1 MNQHLDAALNLTKG
15 STIWLSHMSEKS
27 VWLFIFILLYAA
39 YCFFWGVRGSRY
51 NSDNPENYY
60 LANRSISSWVF
71 FFAATAAT
79 FAGLTVISQAS
90 LIYHDGFQYVGT
102 AFIAITVPL
111 GSIFFFKRQWMLSRK
126 FGYITPGEMY
136 YDYYKSNAIR
146 IISVLVTFFFAVPLL
161 AVLFGATGYLVNILT
176 GEYVSREL
184 GMWVISTIVLFY
196 VTRGGFKSIFS
207 VGVVQSWLYFLT
219 VIILGLITYSLI
231 GDFESFGKSLAKIAS
246 SKVSFWGNT
255 NGYGGGDYNGYFALP
270 GVIQWVAGLGK
281 NEAIGGPWTAMM
293 IFTFT
298 ISFMGIILSPSF
310 SMLSYTA
317 KHPKVFSYY
326 QIWGSAVVV
335 GLLLFIFTTFQG
347 IGASLLGA
355 NAEINSSG
363 LSIDKLLPEISNNDH
378 SSIVYHIMNLMD
390 NHALWLTGLLAVGLI
405 AALQS
410 TAASLLMTSGSIITR
425 DFYKAYVDQ
434 NMNWEKERRAARIIM
449 MLIFL
454 ASLYLATFAKPA
466 MIIFSG
472 ISISIAFQFLI
483 VLLGLVWFPWI
494 TRGAAISGIIIGI
507 IIVILTET
515 IGQQISGNRLPWG
528 RWPLTIHSGVWGLLF
543 NVFICFSVS
552 AFSSIIKMDNDRDY
566 RQKFHNFLDEN
577 MGLHPSRTKL
587 RSFAYVIALIWLF
600 FGVGPGQVLGNNFF
614 GAPDAGYD
622 SWILKIPSLWG
633 YQLIWWF
640 FGIGL
645 IWFLAS
651 KMDLSTLPNRPIQS
665 GDLYKNPDEVSGEK
679 NYLDNLGTGY
689 GWILILIG
697 LAIFSIIFYVYYV

>member
-1 MNQHLDAALNLTKG
+1 
-15 STIWLSHMSEKS
+15 MSEKS

-60 LANRSISSWVF
+60 LANRNISSWVF

-79 FAGLTVISQAS
+79 FAGLTVISQTS
-90 LIYHDGFQYVGT
+90 LIFHDGFQYVGT

-126 FGYITPGEMY
+126 FSYITPGEMY
-136 YDYYKSNAIR
+136 YDYYKSDTIR
-146 IISVLVTFFFAVPLL
+146 IISVLVTFFFTIPLL
-161 AVLFGATGYLVNILT
+161 AVLFGATGYLINVLT

-184 GMWVISTIVLFY
+184 GMWVISIIVLFY
-196 VTRGGFKSIFS
+196 VTRGGIKSIFS

-219 VIILGLITYSLI
+219 VIILGLITYSFI
-231 GDFESFGKSLAKIAS
+231 GDFETFGKSLAKIANT
-246 SKVSFWGNT
+246 KISFWGNT
-255 NGYGGGDYNGYFALP
+255 NGYGGGDYNSYFALP

-298 ISFMGIILSPSF
+298 ISFMGIVLSPSF

-326 QIWGSAVVV
+326 QIWGSAVIV

-355 NAEINSSG
+355 SAEINSNG
-363 LSIDKLLPEISNNDH
+363 LFVNKLLPEISSKDH
-378 SSIVYHIMNLMD
+378 SSIVYHIIGLID
-390 NHALWLTGLLAVGLI
+390 NHALWLTGFLAIGLV

-410 TAASLLMTSGSIITR
+410 TAAALLMTSGSIVTR
-425 DFYKAYVDQ
+425 DFYKAYV
-434 NMNWEKERRAARIIM
+434 NKNINWEKERRAARIIM

-494 TRGAAISGIIIGI
+494 TRGAAISGIVIGI

-552 AFSSIIKMDNDRDY
+552 AFSSITKIDNDRDY
-566 RQKFHNFLDEN
+566 RQKYHDFLNEH

-614 GAPDAGYD
+614 GAPDSGYE

-651 KMDLSTLPNRPIQS
+651 KMDLSTLPNRAIQS
-665 GDLYKNPDEVSGEK
+665 GDLHKHPDEVSVEK

>member
-1 MNQHLDAALNLTKG
+1 
-15 STIWLSHMSEKS
+15 MSEKS

-60 LANRSISSWVF
+60 LANRNISSWVF

-79 FAGLTVISQAS
+79 FAGLTVISQTS

-136 YDYYKSNAIR
+136 YDYYQSDTIR

-219 VIILGLITYSLI
+219 VIILGLITYSFI
-231 GDFESFGKSLAKIAS
+231 GDIEIFGKSLAKIAS
-246 SKVSFWGNT
+246 SKISFWGNT
-255 NGYGGGDYNGYFALP
+255 NGYGGGDYNSYFALP

-281 NEAIGGPWTAMM
+281 NEAVGGPWTAMM

-355 NAEINSSG
+355 NAEVNSNG
-363 LSIDKLLPEISNNDH
+363 FSIDKLLPVISNSDH

-425 DFYKAYVDQ
+425 DFYKAYVNQ
-434 NMNWEKERRAARIIM
+434 NMSWEKERRAARIIM

-528 RWPLTIHSGVWGLLF
+528 RWPLTIHSGIWGLLF

-552 AFSSIIKMDNDRDY
+552 AFSSIIKIDNDRDY
-566 RQKFHNFLDEN
+566 RQKFHNFLNEN

-587 RSFAYVIALIWLF
+587 RSFAYVITLIWLF

-665 GDLYKNPDEVSGEK
+665 GDLYKHPDEVSGEK

>member
-1 MNQHLDAALNLTKG
+1 
-15 STIWLSHMSEKS
+15 MSEKS
-27 VWLFIFILLYAA
+27 VWLFLFILLYAA
-39 YCFFWGVRGSRY
+39 FCFFWGVRGSKF
-51 NSDNPENYY
+51 NSENPQKYY
-60 LANRSISSWVF
+60 LADKNVSSWVF

-79 FAGLTVISQAS
+79 FAGLTIISQTS
-90 LIYHDGFQYVGT
+90 LIYNDGFQYVGT

-136 YDYYKSNAIR
+136 YDYYKSDTLR
-146 IISVLVTFFFAVPLL
+146 IITVLVTFFVAIPLL
-161 AVLFGATGYLVNILT
+161 AVFFGATGFLVNILSD
-176 GEYVSREL
+176 GYISRDL

-196 VTRGGFKSIFS
+196 VTRGGFKSVVS

-219 VIILGLITYSLI
+219 VIILGLIIYFFV
-231 GDFESFGKSLAKIAS
+231 GNFETFGRALSKIATTPIS
-246 SKVSFWGNT
+246 NWGNT
-255 NGYGGGDYNGYFALP
+255 QGYGGGDFNGYFALP

-281 NEAIGGPWTAMM
+281 NPAVGGPWTAMM
-293 IFTFT
+293 IFTFA
-298 ISFMGIILSPSF
+298 ISFMGVVLSPSF
-310 SMLSYTA
+310 SMWSYTA

-335 GLLLFIFTTFQG
+335 GILLFVFATYQG

-355 NAEINSSG
+355 NSEINSSG
-363 LSIDKLLPEISNNDH
+363 LSINKILPELSSEDH
-378 SSIVYHIMNLMD
+378 SLLIYQIINLMD
-390 NHALWLTGLLAVGLI
+390 NSALWVTGLLAVGVI
-405 AALQS
+405 AAIQS
-410 TAASLLMTSGSIITR
+410 TAAAFLITSGGIITR
-425 DFYKAYVDQ
+425 DLYKTYV
-434 NMNWEKERRAARIIM
+434 NKNISWENELVAVRIIT

-454 ASLYLATFAKPA
+454 AALYLATFAKPA
-466 MIIFSG
+466 MVIFSG

-483 VLLGLVWFPWI
+483 VLLGLIWFPWI

-552 AFSSIIKMDNDRDY
+552 AFSSLTKIDSDRNH
-566 RQKFHNFLDEN
+566 RQKYHDFLNDH

-600 FGVGPGQVLGNNFF
+600 FGAGPGQVLGNSFF
-614 GAPDAGYD
+614 GEPSAGYEE
-622 SWILKIPSLWG
+622 WILKIPSLWG

-651 KMDLSTLPNRPIQS
+651 KMDLSTLPNKPIQAN
-665 GDLYKNPDEVSGEK
+665 DLYKGPDEISGEV
-679 NYLDNLGTGY
+679 NYIDKLGTGY

-697 LAIFSIIFYVYYV
+697 MAIFAIIFYVYFV

>member
-1 MNQHLDAALNLTKG
+1 
-15 STIWLSHMSEKS
+15 MSEKS

-39 YCFFWGVRGSRY
+39 YCFFWGVRGSRF

-60 LANRSISSWVF
+60 LANRNISSWVF

-79 FAGLTVISQAS
+79 FAGLTVISQTG

-136 YDYYKSNAIR
+136 YDYYKSDTIR

-161 AVLFGATGYLVNILT
+161 AVLFGATGYLINILT

-219 VIILGLITYSLI
+219 VIILGLITYSFI

-281 NEAIGGPWTAMM
+281 NEAVGGPWTAMM

-335 GLLLFIFTTFQG
+335 GILLFIFTTFQG

-355 NAEINSSG
+355 NAEINSNG
-363 LSIDKLLPEISNNDH
+363 FFINKLLPEISNSDH
-378 SSIVYHIMNLMD
+378 SSVIFQIINLID
-390 NHALWLTGLLAVGLI
+390 EHALWLTGLLAVGVI

-410 TAASLLMTSGSIITR
+410 TAAALLMTSGSIITR
-425 DFYKAYVDQ
+425 DFYKAYVDK
-434 NMNWEKERRAARIIM
+434 NINWEKELRAARIIM

-494 TRGAAISGIIIGI
+494 TRGAAISGAVIGI

-552 AFSSIIKMDNDRDY
+552 AFSSIIKVDNDRDY
-566 RQKFHNFLDEN
+566 RQKFHDFLNEH

-614 GAPDAGYD
+614 GAPDGGYE
-622 SWILKIPSLWG
+622 SWILNIPSLWG

-651 KMDLSTLPNRPIQS
+651 KMDLSTLPNKPIQS
-665 GDLYKNPDEVSGEK
+665 GDLHKNPDEVSGEK

-689 GWILILIG
+689 GWILILVG

>member
-1 MNQHLDAALNLTKG
+1 
-15 STIWLSHMSEKS
+15 MSEKS
-27 VWLFIFILLYAA
+27 VWLFLFILLYAA
-39 YCFFWGVRGSRY
+39 FCFFWGVRGSKF
-51 NSDNPENYY
+51 NSENPDKYY
-60 LANRSISSWVF
+60 LADKKVSSWVF

-79 FAGLTVISQAS
+79 FAGLTIISQSS
-90 LIYHDGFQYVGT
+90 LIFNDGFQYVGT

-111 GSIFFFKRQWMLSRK
+111 GSLFFFKRQWMLSRK

-136 YDYYKSNAIR
+136 FDYYKSDTLR
-146 IISVLVTFFFAVPLL
+146 IITVLVTFFVAIPLL
-161 AVLFGATGYLVNILT
+161 AVFFGATGFLVNVLSDGYI
-176 GEYVSREL
+176 SRDL

-196 VTRGGFKSIFS
+196 VTRGGFKSVVS
-207 VGVVQSWLYFLT
+207 VGVVQSWLYFIT
-219 VIILGLITYSLI
+219 VIILGLIIYYFV
-231 GDFESFGKSLAKIAS
+231 GNFEVFGQALSKLAS
-246 SKVSFWGNT
+246 SSISNWGNT

-270 GVIQWVAGLGK
+270 GVIQWVGGLGK
-281 NEAIGGPWTAMM
+281 NSAVGGPWTAMM

-298 ISFMGIILSPSF
+298 LSFMGVVLSPSF
-310 SMLSYTA
+310 SMWSYSA

-326 QIWGSAVVV
+326 QVWGSAVAI
-335 GLLLFIFTTFQG
+335 GCILFIFSTYQG

-355 NAEINSSG
+355 NSEINNSG
-363 LSIDKLLPEISNNDH
+363 LSINTVLPELSQKNHTLLIYN
-378 SSIVYHIMNLMD
+378 IINLMD
-390 NHALWLTGLLAVGLI
+390 NSALWLTGLLAVGVI
-405 AALQS
+405 AAIQS
-410 TAASLLMTSGSIITR
+410 TSAAFLMTSGSIITR
-425 DFYKAYVDQ
+425 DLYKTYV
-434 NMNWEKERRAARIIM
+434 NKNITWKNELVAVRLIT

-466 MIIFSG
+466 MVIFSG

-528 RWPLTIHSGVWGLLF
+528 RWPLTIHSGVWGLIF

-552 AFSSIIKMDNDRDY
+552 AFSVLAKIDTDREH
-566 RQKFHNFLDEN
+566 RQKFHDFLNDH

-600 FGVGPGQVLGNNFF
+600 FGAGPGQVLGNNFF
-614 GAPDAGYD
+614 GDPGGGYEA
-622 SWILKIPSLWG
+622 WILKIPSIWG

-651 KMDLSTLPNRPIQS
+651 KMDLSTLPNRPIQAN
-665 GDLYKNPDEVSGEK
+665 DLHKQPDEVLGEV
-679 NYLDNLGTGY
+679 NYIDKLGTGY

-697 LAIFSIIFYVYYV
+697 IAIFTIIFYVYFV

>member
-1 MNQHLDAALNLTKG
+1 
-15 STIWLSHMSEKS
+15 MSEKS
-27 VWLFIFILLYAA
+27 VWLFLFILLYAA
-39 YCFFWGVRGSRY
+39 FCFFWGVRGSKF
-51 NSDNPENYY
+51 NSENPQKYY
-60 LANRSISSWVF
+60 LADKNVSSWVF

-79 FAGLTVISQAS
+79 FAGLTIISQTS
-90 LIYHDGFQYVGT
+90 LIYNDGFQYVGT

-136 YDYYKSNAIR
+136 YDYYKSDTLR
-146 IISVLVTFFFAVPLL
+146 IITVLVTFFVAIPLL
-161 AVLFGATGYLVNILT
+161 AVFFGATGFLVNILSD
-176 GEYVSREL
+176 GYISRDL

-196 VTRGGFKSIFS
+196 VTRGGFKSVVS

-219 VIILGLITYSLI
+219 VIILGLIIYFFV
-231 GDFESFGKSLAKIAS
+231 GNFETFGRALSKIATTPIS
-246 SKVSFWGNT
+246 NWGNT
-255 NGYGGGDYNGYFALP
+255 QGYGGGDFNGYFALP

-281 NEAIGGPWTAMM
+281 NPAVGGPWTAMM
-293 IFTFT
+293 IFTFA
-298 ISFMGIILSPSF
+298 ISFMGVVLSPSF
-310 SMLSYTA
+310 SMWSYTA

-335 GLLLFIFTTFQG
+335 GILLFVFATYQG

-355 NAEINSSG
+355 NSEINSSG
-363 LSIDKLLPEISNNDH
+363 LSINKILPEVSSEDH
-378 SSIVYHIMNLMD
+378 SLLIYQIINLMD
-390 NHALWLTGLLAVGLI
+390 NSALWVTGLLAVGVI
-405 AALQS
+405 AAIQS
-410 TAASLLMTSGSIITR
+410 TAAAFLITSGGIITR
-425 DFYKAYVDQ
+425 DLYKTYV
-434 NMNWEKERRAARIIM
+434 NKNISWENELVAVRIIT

-454 ASLYLATFAKPA
+454 AALYLATFAKPA
-466 MIIFSG
+466 MVIFSG

-483 VLLGLVWFPWI
+483 VLLGLIWFPWI

-552 AFSSIIKMDNDRDY
+552 AFSSLTKIDSDRNH
-566 RQKFHNFLDEN
+566 RQKYHDFLNDH

-600 FGVGPGQVLGNNFF
+600 FGAGPGQVLGNSFF
-614 GAPDAGYD
+614 GEPSAGYEE
-622 SWILKIPSLWG
+622 WILKIPSLWG

-651 KMDLSTLPNRPIQS
+651 KMDLSTLPNKPIQAN
-665 GDLYKNPDEVSGEK
+665 DLYKTPDEISGEI
-679 NYLDNLGTGY
+679 NYIDKLGTGY

-697 LAIFSIIFYVYYV
+697 MAIFAIIFYVYFV

>member
-1 MNQHLDAALNLTKG
+1 
-15 STIWLSHMSEKS
+15 MSEKS
-27 VWLFIFILLYAA
+27 VWLFLFILLYAA
-39 YCFFWGVRGSRY
+39 FCFFWGVRGSKF
-51 NSDNPENYY
+51 NSENPDKYY
-60 LANRSISSWVF
+60 LADKKVSSWVF

-79 FAGLTVISQAS
+79 FAGLTIISQSS
-90 LIYHDGFQYVGT
+90 LIFNDGFQYVGT

-111 GSIFFFKRQWMLSRK
+111 GSLFFFKRQWMLSRK

-136 YDYYKSNAIR
+136 FDYYKSDTLR
-146 IISVLVTFFFAVPLL
+146 IITVLVTFFVAIPLL
-161 AVLFGATGYLVNILT
+161 AVFFGATGFLVNVLSDGYI
-176 GEYVSREL
+176 SRDL

-196 VTRGGFKSIFS
+196 VTRGGFKSVVS
-207 VGVVQSWLYFLT
+207 VGVVQSWLYFIT
-219 VIILGLITYSLI
+219 VIILGLIIYYFV
-231 GDFESFGKSLAKIAS
+231 GNFEVFGQALSKLAS
-246 SKVSFWGNT
+246 SSISNWGNT

-270 GVIQWVAGLGK
+270 GVIQWVGGLGK
-281 NEAIGGPWTAMM
+281 NSAVGGPWTAMM

-298 ISFMGIILSPSF
+298 LSFMGVVLSPSF
-310 SMLSYTA
+310 SMWSYSA

-326 QIWGSAVVV
+326 QVWGSAVAI
-335 GLLLFIFTTFQG
+335 GFILFIFSTYQG

-355 NAEINSSG
+355 NSEINNSG
-363 LSIDKLLPEISNNDH
+363 LSINTVLPELSQKNHTLLIYN
-378 SSIVYHIMNLMD
+378 IINLMD
-390 NHALWLTGLLAVGLI
+390 NSALWLTGLLAVGVI
-405 AALQS
+405 AAIQS
-410 TAASLLMTSGSIITR
+410 TSAAFLMTSGSIITR
-425 DFYKAYVDQ
+425 DLYKTYV
-434 NMNWEKERRAARIIM
+434 NKNITWKNELVAVRLIT

-466 MIIFSG
+466 MVIFSG

-528 RWPLTIHSGVWGLLF
+528 RWPLTIHSGVWGLIF

-552 AFSSIIKMDNDRDY
+552 AFSALAKIDMDREH
-566 RQKFHNFLDEN
+566 RQKFHDFLNDH

-600 FGVGPGQVLGNNFF
+600 FGAGPGQVLGNNFF
-614 GAPDAGYD
+614 GDPGGGYEA
-622 SWILKIPSLWG
+622 WILKIPSIWG

-651 KMDLSTLPNRPIQS
+651 KMDLSTLPNRPIQAN
-665 GDLYKNPDEVSGEK
+665 DLHKQPDEVLGEV
-679 NYLDNLGTGY
+679 NYIDKLGTGY

-697 LAIFSIIFYVYYV
+697 IAIFTIIFYVYFV

>member
-1 MNQHLDAALNLTKG
+1 
-15 STIWLSHMSEKS
+15 MSEKS
-27 VWLFIFILLYAA
+27 VWLFLFILLYAA
-39 YCFFWGVRGSRY
+39 FCFFWGVRGSKF
-51 NSDNPENYY
+51 NSENPQKYY
-60 LANRSISSWVF
+60 LADKNVSSWVF

-79 FAGLTVISQAS
+79 FAGLTIISQTS
-90 LIYHDGFQYVGT
+90 LIYNDGFQYVGT

-136 YDYYKSNAIR
+136 YDYYKSDTLR
-146 IISVLVTFFFAVPLL
+146 IITVLVTFFVAIPLL
-161 AVLFGATGYLVNILT
+161 AVFFGATGFLVNILSD
-176 GEYVSREL
+176 GYISRDL

-196 VTRGGFKSIFS
+196 VTRGGFKSVVS

-219 VIILGLITYSLI
+219 VIILGLIIYFFV
-231 GDFESFGKSLAKIAS
+231 GNFETFGRALSKIATTPIS
-246 SKVSFWGNT
+246 NWGNT
-255 NGYGGGDYNGYFALP
+255 QGYGGGDFNGYFALP

-281 NEAIGGPWTAMM
+281 NPAVGGPWTAMM
-293 IFTFT
+293 IFTFA
-298 ISFMGIILSPSF
+298 ISFMGVVLSPSF
-310 SMLSYTA
+310 SMWSYTA

-335 GLLLFIFTTFQG
+335 GILLFVFATYQG
-347 IGASLLGA
+347 VGASLLGA
-355 NAEINSSG
+355 NSEINSSG
-363 LSIDKLLPEISNNDH
+363 LSINKILPELSSEDH
-378 SSIVYHIMNLMD
+378 SLLIYQIINLMD
-390 NHALWLTGLLAVGLI
+390 NSALWVTGLLAVGVI
-405 AALQS
+405 AAIQS
-410 TAASLLMTSGSIITR
+410 TAAAFLITSGGIITR
-425 DFYKAYVDQ
+425 DLYKTYV
-434 NMNWEKERRAARIIM
+434 NKNISWENELVAVRIIT

-454 ASLYLATFAKPA
+454 AALYLATFAKPA
-466 MIIFSG
+466 MVIFSG

-483 VLLGLVWFPWI
+483 VLLGLIWFPWI

-552 AFSSIIKMDNDRDY
+552 AFSSLTKMDSDRNH
-566 RQKFHNFLDEN
+566 RQKYHDFLNDH

-600 FGVGPGQVLGNNFF
+600 FGAGPGQVLGNSFF
-614 GAPDAGYD
+614 GEPSAGYEE
-622 SWILKIPSLWG
+622 WILKIPSLWG

-651 KMDLSTLPNRPIQS
+651 KMDLSTLPNKPIQAN
-665 GDLYKNPDEVSGEK
+665 DLYKSPDEISGEV
-679 NYLDNLGTGY
+679 NYIDKLGTGY

-697 LAIFSIIFYVYYV
+697 MAIFAIIFYVYFV

>member
-1 MNQHLDAALNLTKG
+1 
-15 STIWLSHMSEKS
+15 MSEKS
-27 VWLFIFILLYAA
+27 VWLFLFILLYAA
-39 YCFFWGVRGSRY
+39 FCFFWGVRGSKF
-51 NSDNPENYY
+51 NSENPDKYY
-60 LANRSISSWVF
+60 LADKKVSSWVF

-79 FAGLTVISQAS
+79 FAGLTIISQSS
-90 LIYHDGFQYVGT
+90 LIFNDGFQYVGT

-111 GSIFFFKRQWMLSRK
+111 GSLFFFKRQWMLSRK

-136 YDYYKSNAIR
+136 FDYYKSDTLR
-146 IISVLVTFFFAVPLL
+146 IITVLVTFFVAIPLL
-161 AVLFGATGYLVNILT
+161 AVFFGATGFLVNVLSDGYI
-176 GEYVSREL
+176 SRDL

-196 VTRGGFKSIFS
+196 VTRGGFKSVVS
-207 VGVVQSWLYFLT
+207 VGVVQSWLYFIT
-219 VIILGLITYSLI
+219 VIILGLIIYYFV
-231 GDFESFGKSLAKIAS
+231 GNFEIFGQALSKLAS
-246 SKVSFWGNT
+246 SSISNWGNT

-270 GVIQWVAGLGK
+270 GVIQWVGGLGK
-281 NEAIGGPWTAMM
+281 NSAVGGPWTAMM

-298 ISFMGIILSPSF
+298 LSFMGVVLSPSF
-310 SMLSYTA
+310 SMWSYSA

-326 QIWGSAVVV
+326 QVWGSAVAI
-335 GLLLFIFTTFQG
+335 GFILFIFSTYQG

-355 NAEINSSG
+355 NSEINNSG
-363 LSIDKLLPEISNNDH
+363 LSINTVLPELSQKDH
-378 SSIVYHIMNLMD
+378 TLLIYNIINLMD
-390 NHALWLTGLLAVGLI
+390 NSALWLTGLLAVGVI
-405 AALQS
+405 AAIQS
-410 TAASLLMTSGSIITR
+410 TSAAFLMTSGSIITR
-425 DFYKAYVDQ
+425 DLYKTYV
-434 NMNWEKERRAARIIM
+434 NKNITWKNELVAVRLIT

-466 MIIFSG
+466 MVIFSG

-528 RWPLTIHSGVWGLLF
+528 RWPLTIHSGVWGLIF

-552 AFSSIIKMDNDRDY
+552 AFSALAKIDMDREH
-566 RQKFHNFLDEN
+566 RQKFHDFLNDH

-600 FGVGPGQVLGNNFF
+600 FGAGPGQVLGNNFF
-614 GAPDAGYD
+614 GDPGGGYEA
-622 SWILKIPSLWG
+622 WILKIPSIWG

-651 KMDLSTLPNRPIQS
+651 KMDLSTLPNRPMQAN
-665 GDLYKNPDEVSGEK
+665 DLHKQPDEVLGEV
-679 NYLDNLGTGY
+679 NYIDKLGTGY

-697 LAIFSIIFYVYYV
+697 IAILTIIFYVYFV

>member
-1 MNQHLDAALNLTKG
+1 
-15 STIWLSHMSEKS
+15 MSEKA
-27 VWLFIFILLYAA
+27 VWLFLFILLYAA
-39 YCFFWGVRGSRY
+39 FCFFWGVRGSKF
-51 NSDNPENYY
+51 NSENPDKYY
-60 LANRSISSWVF
+60 LADKKVSSWVF

-79 FAGLTVISQAS
+79 FAGLTIISQSS
-90 LIYHDGFQYVGT
+90 LIFNDGFQYVGT

-111 GSIFFFKRQWMLSRK
+111 GSLFFFKRQWMLSRK
-126 FGYITPGEMY
+126 YGYITPGEMY
-136 YDYYKSNAIR
+136 FDYYKSDTLR
-146 IISVLVTFFFAVPLL
+146 IITVLVTFFVAIPLL
-161 AVLFGATGYLVNILT
+161 AVFFGATGFLVSVLSD
-176 GEYVSREL
+176 GYVSRDL
-184 GMWVISTIVLFY
+184 GMWIISTIVLFY
-196 VTRGGFKSIFS
+196 VTRGGFKSVVS

-219 VIILGLITYSLI
+219 VIILGLIIYYFV
-231 GDFESFGKSLAKIAS
+231 GNFENFGNALSKLASTSIS
-246 SKVSFWGNT
+246 NWGNT
-255 NGYGGGDYNGYFALP
+255 SGYGGGDYNGYFALP
-270 GVIQWVAGLGK
+270 GVIQWVGGLGK
-281 NEAIGGPWTAMM
+281 NSAVGGPWTAMM

-298 ISFMGIILSPSF
+298 ISFMGVVLSPSF
-310 SMLSYTA
+310 SMWSYSA

-326 QIWGSAVVV
+326 QVWGSAVAI
-335 GLLLFIFTTFQG
+335 GFLLFIFSTYQG

-355 NAEINSSG
+355 NPEVNSNG
-363 LSIDKLLPEISNNDH
+363 LSINKILPELSQKDH
-378 SSIVYHIMNLMD
+378 SLLIYNIINLMD
-390 NHALWLTGLLAVGLI
+390 NNALWLTGLLAVGII
-405 AALQS
+405 AAIQS
-410 TAASLLMTSGSIITR
+410 TAAAFLMTSGSIVTR
-425 DFYKAYVDQ
+425 DLYKTYV
-434 NMNWEKERRAARIIM
+434 NKNITWKNELIAVRLIT

-466 MIIFSG
+466 MVIFSG

-552 AFSSIIKMDNDRDY
+552 AFSALAKMDKDREH
-566 RQKFHNFLDEN
+566 RQKFHDFLNDH

-600 FGVGPGQVLGNNFF
+600 FGAGPGQVLGNNFF
-614 GAPDAGYD
+614 GAPGAGYEA
-622 SWILKIPSLWG
+622 WVLKIPSIWG

-651 KMDLSTLPNRPIQS
+651 KMDLSTLPNRPIQAN
-665 GDLYKNPDEVSGEK
+665 DLHKQPDEVLGEV
-679 NYLDNLGTGY
+679 NYIDKLGTGY

-697 LAIFSIIFYVYYV
+697 IAIFTIIFYVYFV

>member
-1 MNQHLDAALNLTKG
+1 
-15 STIWLSHMSEKS
+15 MSEKS
-27 VWLFIFILLYAA
+27 VWLFLFILLYAA
-39 YCFFWGVRGSRY
+39 FCFFWGVRGSKF
-51 NSDNPENYY
+51 NSESPQKYY
-60 LANRSISSWVF
+60 LADKNVSSWVF

-79 FAGLTVISQAS
+79 FAGLTIISQTS
-90 LIYHDGFQYVGT
+90 LIYNDGFQYVGT

-136 YDYYKSNAIR
+136 YDYYKSDTLR
-146 IISVLVTFFFAVPLL
+146 IITVLVTFFVAIPLL
-161 AVLFGATGYLVNILT
+161 AVFFGATGFLVNILSD
-176 GEYVSREL
+176 GYISRDL

-196 VTRGGFKSIFS
+196 VTRGGFKSVVS

-219 VIILGLITYSLI
+219 VIILGLIIYFFV
-231 GDFESFGKSLAKIAS
+231 GNFETFGRALSKIATTPIS
-246 SKVSFWGNT
+246 NWGNT
-255 NGYGGGDYNGYFALP
+255 QGYGGGDFNGYFALP

-281 NEAIGGPWTAMM
+281 NPAVGGPWTAMM
-293 IFTFT
+293 IFTFA
-298 ISFMGIILSPSF
+298 ISFMGVVLSPSF
-310 SMLSYTA
+310 SMWSYTA

-335 GLLLFIFTTFQG
+335 GILLFVFATYQG
-347 IGASLLGA
+347 VGASLLGA
-355 NAEINSSG
+355 NSEINSSG
-363 LSIDKLLPEISNNDH
+363 LSINKILPEVSSEDH
-378 SSIVYHIMNLMD
+378 SLLIYQIINLMD
-390 NHALWLTGLLAVGLI
+390 NSALWVTGLLAVGVI
-405 AALQS
+405 AAIQS
-410 TAASLLMTSGSIITR
+410 TAAAFLITSGGIITR
-425 DFYKAYVDQ
+425 DLYKTYV
-434 NMNWEKERRAARIIM
+434 NKNISWENELVAVRIIT

-454 ASLYLATFAKPA
+454 AALYLATFAKPA
-466 MIIFSG
+466 MVIFSG

-483 VLLGLVWFPWI
+483 VLLGLIWFPWI

-552 AFSSIIKMDNDRDY
+552 AFSSLTKIDSDRNH
-566 RQKFHNFLDEN
+566 RQKYHDFLNDH

-587 RSFAYVIALIWLF
+587 RSFAYVIAFIWLF
-600 FGVGPGQVLGNNFF
+600 FGAGPGQVLGNSFF
-614 GAPDAGYD
+614 GEPSAGYEE
-622 SWILKIPSLWG
+622 WILKIPSLWG

-651 KMDLSTLPNRPIQS
+651 KMDLSTLPNKPIQAN
-665 GDLYKNPDEVSGEK
+665 DLYKSPDEISGEV
-679 NYLDNLGTGY
+679 NYIDKLGTGY

-697 LAIFSIIFYVYYV
+697 MAIFAIIFYVYFV

>member
-1 MNQHLDAALNLTKG
+1 
-15 STIWLSHMSEKS
+15 MSEKS
-27 VWLFIFILLYAA
+27 VWLFLFILLYAA
-39 YCFFWGVRGSRY
+39 FCFFWGVRGSKF
-51 NSDNPENYY
+51 NSENPQKYY
-60 LANRSISSWVF
+60 LADKNVSSWVF

-79 FAGLTVISQAS
+79 FAGLTIISQTS
-90 LIYHDGFQYVGT
+90 LIYNDGFQYVGT

-136 YDYYKSNAIR
+136 YDYYKSDTLR
-146 IISVLVTFFFAVPLL
+146 IITVLVTFFVAIPLL
-161 AVLFGATGYLVNILT
+161 AVFFGATGFLVNILSD
-176 GEYVSREL
+176 GYISRDL

-196 VTRGGFKSIFS
+196 VTRGGFKSVVS

-219 VIILGLITYSLI
+219 VIILGLIIYFFV
-231 GDFESFGKSLAKIAS
+231 GNFETFGRALSKIATTPIS
-246 SKVSFWGNT
+246 NWGNT
-255 NGYGGGDYNGYFALP
+255 QGYGGGDFNGYFALP

-281 NEAIGGPWTAMM
+281 NPAVGGPWTAMM
-293 IFTFT
+293 IFTFA
-298 ISFMGIILSPSF
+298 ISFMGVVLSPSF
-310 SMLSYTA
+310 SMWSYTA

-335 GLLLFIFTTFQG
+335 GILLFVFATYQG
-347 IGASLLGA
+347 VGASLLGA
-355 NAEINSSG
+355 NSEINSSG
-363 LSIDKLLPEISNNDH
+363 LSINKILPEVSSEDH
-378 SSIVYHIMNLMD
+378 SLLIYQIINLMD
-390 NHALWLTGLLAVGLI
+390 NSALWVTGLLAVGVI
-405 AALQS
+405 AAIQS
-410 TAASLLMTSGSIITR
+410 TAAAFLITSGGIITR
-425 DFYKAYVDQ
+425 DLYKTYV
-434 NMNWEKERRAARIIM
+434 NKNISWENELVAVRIIT

-454 ASLYLATFAKPA
+454 AALYLATFAKPA
-466 MIIFSG
+466 MVIFSG

-483 VLLGLVWFPWI
+483 VLLGLIWFPWI

-552 AFSSIIKMDNDRDY
+552 AFSSLTKIDSDRNH
-566 RQKFHNFLDEN
+566 RQKYHDFLNDH

-600 FGVGPGQVLGNNFF
+600 FGAGPGQVLGNSFF
-614 GAPDAGYD
+614 GEPSAGYEE
-622 SWILKIPSLWG
+622 WILKIPSLWG

-651 KMDLSTLPNRPIQS
+651 KMDLSTLPNKPIQAN
-665 GDLYKNPDEVSGEK
+665 DLYKGPDEISGEV
-679 NYLDNLGTGY
+679 NYIDKLGTGY

-697 LAIFSIIFYVYYV
+697 MAIFAIIFYVYFV

>member
-1 MNQHLDAALNLTKG
+1 
-15 STIWLSHMSEKS
+15 MSEKS
-27 VWLFIFILLYAA
+27 VWLFLFILLYAA
-39 YCFFWGVRGSRY
+39 FCFFWGVRGSKF
-51 NSDNPENYY
+51 NSENPDKYY
-60 LANRSISSWVF
+60 LADKKVSSWVF

-79 FAGLTVISQAS
+79 FAGLTIISQSS
-90 LIYHDGFQYVGT
+90 LIFNDGFQYVGT

-111 GSIFFFKRQWMLSRK
+111 GSLFFFKRQWMLSRK

-136 YDYYKSNAIR
+136 FDYYKSDTLR
-146 IISVLVTFFFAVPLL
+146 IITVLVTFFVAIPLL
-161 AVLFGATGYLVNILT
+161 AVFFGATGFLVNVLSDGYI
-176 GEYVSREL
+176 SRDL

-196 VTRGGFKSIFS
+196 VTRGGFKSVVS
-207 VGVVQSWLYFLT
+207 VGVVQSWLYFIT
-219 VIILGLITYSLI
+219 VIILGLIIYYFV
-231 GDFESFGKSLAKIAS
+231 GNFEIFGQALSKLAS
-246 SKVSFWGNT
+246 SSISNWGNT

-270 GVIQWVAGLGK
+270 GVIQWVGGLGK
-281 NEAIGGPWTAMM
+281 NSAVGGPWTAMM

-298 ISFMGIILSPSF
+298 LSFMGVVLSPSF
-310 SMLSYTA
+310 SMWSYSA

-326 QIWGSAVVV
+326 QVWGSAVAI
-335 GLLLFIFTTFQG
+335 GFILFIFSTYQG

-355 NAEINSSG
+355 NSEINNSG
-363 LSIDKLLPEISNNDH
+363 LSINTVLPELSQKDH
-378 SSIVYHIMNLMD
+378 TLLIYNIINLMD
-390 NHALWLTGLLAVGLI
+390 NSALWLTGLLAVGVI
-405 AALQS
+405 AAIQS
-410 TAASLLMTSGSIITR
+410 TSAAFLMTSGSIITR
-425 DFYKAYVDQ
+425 DLYKTYV
-434 NMNWEKERRAARIIM
+434 NKIITWKNELVAVRLIT

-466 MIIFSG
+466 MVIFSG

-543 NVFICFSVS
+543 NTFICFSVS
-552 AFSSIIKMDNDRDY
+552 AFSALAKIDMDREH
-566 RQKFHNFLDEN
+566 RQKFHDFLNDH

-600 FGVGPGQVLGNNFF
+600 FGAGPGQVLGNNFF
-614 GAPDAGYD
+614 GDPGGGYEA
-622 SWILKIPSLWG
+622 WILKIPSIWG

-651 KMDLSTLPNRPIQS
+651 KMDLSTLPNRPIQAN
-665 GDLYKNPDEVSGEK
+665 DLHKQPDEVLGEV
-679 NYLDNLGTGY
+679 NYIDKLGTGY

-697 LAIFSIIFYVYYV
+697 IAILTIIFYVYFV

>member
-1 MNQHLDAALNLTKG
+1 
-15 STIWLSHMSEKS
+15 MSEKS
-27 VWLFIFILLYAA
+27 VWLFLFILLYAA
-39 YCFFWGVRGSRY
+39 FCFFWGVRGSKF
-51 NSDNPENYY
+51 NSENPQKYY
-60 LANRSISSWVF
+60 LADKNVSSWVF

-79 FAGLTVISQAS
+79 FAGLTIISQTS
-90 LIYHDGFQYVGT
+90 LIYNDGFQYVGT

-136 YDYYKSNAIR
+136 YDYYKSDTLR
-146 IISVLVTFFFAVPLL
+146 IITVLVTFFVAIPLL
-161 AVLFGATGYLVNILT
+161 AVFFGATGFLVNILSD
-176 GEYVSREL
+176 GYISRDL

-196 VTRGGFKSIFS
+196 VTRGGFKSVVS

-219 VIILGLITYSLI
+219 VIILGLIIYFFV
-231 GDFESFGKSLAKIAS
+231 GNFETFGRALSKIATTPIS
-246 SKVSFWGNT
+246 NWGNT
-255 NGYGGGDYNGYFALP
+255 QGYGGGDFNGYFALP

-281 NEAIGGPWTAMM
+281 NPAVGGPWTAMM
-293 IFTFT
+293 IFTFA
-298 ISFMGIILSPSF
+298 ISFMGVVLSPSF
-310 SMLSYTA
+310 SMWSYTA

-335 GLLLFIFTTFQG
+335 GILLFVFATYQG

-355 NAEINSSG
+355 NSEINSSG
-363 LSIDKLLPEISNNDH
+363 LSINKILPEVSSEDH
-378 SSIVYHIMNLMD
+378 SLLIYQIINLMD
-390 NHALWLTGLLAVGLI
+390 NSALWVTGLLAVGVI
-405 AALQS
+405 AAIQS
-410 TAASLLMTSGSIITR
+410 TAAAFLITSGGIITR
-425 DFYKAYVDQ
+425 DLYKTYV
-434 NMNWEKERRAARIIM
+434 NKNISWENELVAVRIIT

-454 ASLYLATFAKPA
+454 AALYLATFAKPA
-466 MIIFSG
+466 MVIFSG

-483 VLLGLVWFPWI
+483 VLLGLIWFPWI

-552 AFSSIIKMDNDRDY
+552 AFSSLTKIDSDRNH
-566 RQKFHNFLDEN
+566 RQKYHDFLNDH

-600 FGVGPGQVLGNNFF
+600 FGAGPGQVLGNSFF
-614 GAPDAGYD
+614 GEPSAGYEE
-622 SWILKIPSLWG
+622 WVLKIPSLWG

-651 KMDLSTLPNRPIQS
+651 KMDLSTLPNKPIQAN
-665 GDLYKNPDEVSGEK
+665 DLYKSPDEISGEV
-679 NYLDNLGTGY
+679 NYIDKLGTGY

-697 LAIFSIIFYVYYV
+697 MAIFAIIFYVYFV

>member
-1 MNQHLDAALNLTKG
+1 
-15 STIWLSHMSEKS
+15 MSEKS
-27 VWLFIFILLYAA
+27 VWLFLFILLYAA
-39 YCFFWGVRGSRY
+39 FCFFWGVRGSKF
-51 NSDNPENYY
+51 NSENPQKYY
-60 LANRSISSWVF
+60 LADKNVSSWVF

-79 FAGLTVISQAS
+79 FAGLTIISQTS
-90 LIYHDGFQYVGT
+90 LIYNDGFQYVGT

-136 YDYYKSNAIR
+136 YDYYKSDTLR
-146 IISVLVTFFFAVPLL
+146 IITVLVTFFVAIPLL
-161 AVLFGATGYLVNILT
+161 AVFFGATGFLVNILSD
-176 GEYVSREL
+176 GYISRDL

-196 VTRGGFKSIFS
+196 VTRGGFKSVVS

-219 VIILGLITYSLI
+219 VIILGLIIYFFV
-231 GDFESFGKSLAKIAS
+231 GNFETFGRALSKIATTPIS
-246 SKVSFWGNT
+246 NWGNT
-255 NGYGGGDYNGYFALP
+255 QGYGGGDFNGYFALP

-281 NEAIGGPWTAMM
+281 NPAVGGPWTAMM
-293 IFTFT
+293 IFTFA
-298 ISFMGIILSPSF
+298 ISFMGVVLSPSF
-310 SMLSYTA
+310 SMWSYTA

-335 GLLLFIFTTFQG
+335 GILLFVFATYQG
-347 IGASLLGA
+347 VGASLLGA
-355 NAEINSSG
+355 NSEINSSG
-363 LSIDKLLPEISNNDH
+363 LSINKILPEVSSEDH
-378 SSIVYHIMNLMD
+378 SLLIYQIINLMD
-390 NHALWLTGLLAVGLI
+390 NSALWVTGLLAVGVI
-405 AALQS
+405 AAIQS
-410 TAASLLMTSGSIITR
+410 TAAAFLITSGGIITR
-425 DFYKAYVDQ
+425 DLYKTYV
-434 NMNWEKERRAARIIM
+434 NKNISWENELVAVRIIT

-454 ASLYLATFAKPA
+454 AALYLATFAKPA
-466 MIIFSG
+466 MVIFSG

-483 VLLGLVWFPWI
+483 VLLGLIWFPWI

-552 AFSSIIKMDNDRDY
+552 AFSSLTKIDSDRNH
-566 RQKFHNFLDEN
+566 RQKYHDFLNDH

-600 FGVGPGQVLGNNFF
+600 FGAGPGQVLGNSFF
-614 GAPDAGYD
+614 GEPSAGYEE
-622 SWILKIPSLWG
+622 WILKIPSLWG

-651 KMDLSTLPNRPIQS
+651 KMDLSTLPNKPIQAN
-665 GDLYKNPDEVSGEK
+665 DLYKSPDEISGEV
-679 NYLDNLGTGY
+679 NYIDKLGTGY

-697 LAIFSIIFYVYYV
+697 MAIFAIIFYAYFV

>member
-1 MNQHLDAALNLTKG
+1 
-15 STIWLSHMSEKS
+15 MSEKA
-27 VWLFIFILLYAA
+27 VWLFLFILLYAA
-39 YCFFWGVRGSRY
+39 FCFFWGVRGSKF
-51 NSDNPENYY
+51 NSENPDKYY
-60 LANRSISSWVF
+60 LADKKVSSWVF

-79 FAGLTVISQAS
+79 FAGLTIISQSS
-90 LIYHDGFQYVGT
+90 LIFNDGFQYVGT

-111 GSIFFFKRQWMLSRK
+111 GSLFFFKRQWMLSRK

-136 YDYYKSNAIR
+136 FDYYKSDALRVIT
-146 IISVLVTFFFAVPLL
+146 VLVTFFVAIPLL
-161 AVLFGATGYLVNILT
+161 AVFFGATGFLVNVLSDGYI
-176 GEYVSREL
+176 SRDL

-196 VTRGGFKSIFS
+196 VTRGGFKSVVS

-219 VIILGLITYSLI
+219 VIILGLIIYYFVGNFQI
-231 GDFESFGKSLAKIAS
+231 FGQALSKLASTSIS
-246 SKVSFWGNT
+246 NWGNT

-270 GVIQWVAGLGK
+270 GVIQWVGGLGK
-281 NEAIGGPWTAMM
+281 NTATGGPWTAMM

-298 ISFMGIILSPSF
+298 ISFMGVVLSPSF
-310 SMLSYTA
+310 SMWSYSA

-326 QIWGSAVVV
+326 QIWGSAVAI
-335 GLLLFIFTTFQG
+335 GFLLFIFSTYQG

-355 NAEINSSG
+355 NSEVNSNG
-363 LSIDKLLPEISNNDH
+363 LSINKILPEISQKDH
-378 SSIVYHIMNLMD
+378 TLLVYHIINLMD
-390 NHALWLTGLLAVGLI
+390 NSALWLTGLLAVGVI
-405 AALQS
+405 AAIQS
-410 TAASLLMTSGSIITR
+410 TAAAFLMTSGSIITR
-425 DFYKAYVDQ
+425 DLYKTYV
-434 NMNWEKERRAARIIM
+434 NKNLTWKNELMAVRLIT

-466 MIIFSG
+466 MVIFSG

-528 RWPLTIHSGVWGLLF
+528 RWPLTIHSGVWGLIF

-552 AFSSIIKMDNDRDY
+552 AFSAITKMDKDRIH
-566 RQKFHNFLDEN
+566 RQKFHDFLNDH

-600 FGVGPGQVLGNNFF
+600 FGAGPGQVLGNNFF
-614 GAPDAGYD
+614 GAPGAGYEA
-622 SWILKIPSLWG
+622 WVLKIPSIWG

-651 KMDLSTLPNRPIQS
+651 KMDLSTLPNRPIQAN
-665 GDLYKNPDEVSGEK
+665 DLHKQPDEVLGEV
-679 NYLDNLGTGY
+679 NYIDKLGTGY

-697 LAIFSIIFYVYYV
+697 IAIFTIIFYVYFV

>member
-1 MNQHLDAALNLTKG
+1 
-15 STIWLSHMSEKS
+15 MSEKS

-60 LANRSISSWVF
+60 LANRNISSWVF
-71 FFAATAAT
+71 FFAATTAT
-79 FAGLTVISQAS
+79 FAGLTVISQTS
-90 LIYHDGFQYVGT
+90 LIFHDGFQYVGT

-136 YDYYKSNAIR
+136 YDYYKSDTIR
-146 IISVLVTFFFAVPLL
+146 IISVLVTFFFAIPLL
-161 AVLFGATGYLVNILT
+161 AVLFGATGYLINVLT

-184 GMWVISTIVLFY
+184 GMWVISIIVLFY
-196 VTRGGFKSIFS
+196 VTRGGLKSIFS

-219 VIILGLITYSLI
+219 VIILGLITYSFI
-231 GDFESFGKSLAKIAS
+231 GDFETFGKSLAKIANT
-246 SKVSFWGNT
+246 KISFWGNT
-255 NGYGGGDYNGYFALP
+255 NGYGGGDYNSYFALP

-298 ISFMGIILSPSF
+298 ISFMGIVLSPSF

-326 QIWGSAVVV
+326 QIWGSAVIV

-355 NAEINSSG
+355 SAEINSNG
-363 LSIDKLLPEISNNDH
+363 LFVNKLLPEISSKDH
-378 SSIVYHIMNLMD
+378 SSIIYHIIGLID
-390 NHALWLTGLLAVGLI
+390 NHALWLTGFLAIGLV

-410 TAASLLMTSGSIITR
+410 TAAALLMTSGSIVTR
-425 DFYKAYVDQ
+425 DFYKAYV
-434 NMNWEKERRAARIIM
+434 NKNINWDKERRAARIIM

-494 TRGAAISGIIIGI
+494 TRGAAISGIVIGI

-552 AFSSIIKMDNDRDY
+552 AFSSITKIDNDRDY
-566 RQKFHNFLDEN
+566 RQKYHDFLNEH

-614 GAPDAGYD
+614 GAPDSGYE

-651 KMDLSTLPNRPIQS
+651 KMDLSTLPNRAIQS
-665 GDLYKNPDEVSGEK
+665 GDLHKHPDEVAVEK

-697 LAIFSIIFYVYYV
+697 IAIFSIIFYVYYV

>member
-1 MNQHLDAALNLTKG
+1 
-15 STIWLSHMSEKS
+15 MSEKS
-27 VWLFIFILLYAA
+27 VWLFLFILLYAA
-39 YCFFWGVRGSRY
+39 FCFFWGVRGSKF
-51 NSDNPENYY
+51 NSENPDKYY
-60 LANRSISSWVF
+60 LADKKVSSWVF

-79 FAGLTVISQAS
+79 FAGLTIISQSS
-90 LIYHDGFQYVGT
+90 LIFNDGFQYVGT

-111 GSIFFFKRQWMLSRK
+111 GSLFFFKRQWMLSRK
-126 FGYITPGEMY
+126 YGYITPGEMY
-136 YDYYKSNAIR
+136 FDYYKSDTLR
-146 IISVLVTFFFAVPLL
+146 IITVLVTFFVAIPLL
-161 AVLFGATGYLVNILT
+161 AVFFGATGFLVSVLSD
-176 GEYVSREL
+176 GYVSRDL
-184 GMWVISTIVLFY
+184 GMWIISTIVLFY
-196 VTRGGFKSIFS
+196 VTRGGFKSVVS

-219 VIILGLITYSLI
+219 VIILGLIIYYFV
-231 GDFESFGKSLAKIAS
+231 GNFENFGNALSKLASTSIS
-246 SKVSFWGNT
+246 NWGNT
-255 NGYGGGDYNGYFALP
+255 SGYGGGDYNGYFALP
-270 GVIQWVAGLGK
+270 GVIQWVGGLGK
-281 NEAIGGPWTAMM
+281 NSAVGGPWTAMM

-298 ISFMGIILSPSF
+298 ISFMGVVLSPSF
-310 SMLSYTA
+310 SMWSYSA

-326 QIWGSAVVV
+326 QVWGSAVAI
-335 GLLLFIFTTFQG
+335 GFLLFIFSTYQG

-355 NAEINSSG
+355 NPEVNSNG
-363 LSIDKLLPEISNNDH
+363 LSINKILPELSQKDH
-378 SSIVYHIMNLMD
+378 SLLIYNIINLMD
-390 NHALWLTGLLAVGLI
+390 NNALWLTGLLAVGVI
-405 AALQS
+405 AAIQS
-410 TAASLLMTSGSIITR
+410 TAAAFLMTSGSIITR
-425 DFYKAYVDQ
+425 DLYKTYV
-434 NMNWEKERRAARIIM
+434 NRNITWKNELIAVRLIT

-466 MIIFSG
+466 MVIFSG

-552 AFSSIIKMDNDRDY
+552 AFSALAKMDKDREH
-566 RQKFHNFLDEN
+566 RQKFHDFLNDH

-600 FGVGPGQVLGNNFF
+600 FGAGPGQVLGNNFF
-614 GAPDAGYD
+614 GAPGAGYEA
-622 SWILKIPSLWG
+622 WVLKIPSIWG

-651 KMDLSTLPNRPIQS
+651 KMDLSTLPNRPIQAN
-665 GDLYKNPDEVSGEK
+665 DLHKQPDEVLGEV
-679 NYLDNLGTGY
+679 NYIDKLGTGY

-697 LAIFSIIFYVYYV
+697 IAIFTIIFYVYFV

>member
-1 MNQHLDAALNLTKG
+1 
-15 STIWLSHMSEKS
+15 MSEKS

-60 LANRSISSWVF
+60 LANRNISSWVF

-79 FAGLTVISQAS
+79 FAGLTVVSQTS

-136 YDYYKSNAIR
+136 YDYYQSDTIR

-184 GMWVISTIVLFY
+184 GMWVISIIVLFY

-219 VIILGLITYSLI
+219 VIILGLITYSFI
-231 GDFESFGKSLAKIAS
+231 GDIEIFGKSLAKIAS
-246 SKVSFWGNT
+246 SKISFWGNT
-255 NGYGGGDYNGYFALP
+255 NGYGGGDYNSYFALP

-281 NEAIGGPWTAMM
+281 NEAVGGPWTAMM

-355 NAEINSSG
+355 NAEVNSNG
-363 LSIDKLLPEISNNDH
+363 FSIDKLLPVISNSDH

-425 DFYKAYVDQ
+425 DFYKAYVNQ
-434 NMNWEKERRAARIIM
+434 NMSWEKERRAARIIM

-454 ASLYLATFAKPA
+454 GSLYLATFAKPA

-528 RWPLTIHSGVWGLLF
+528 RWPLTIHSGIWGLLF

-552 AFSSIIKMDNDRDY
+552 AFSSIIKIDNDRDY
-566 RQKFHNFLDEN
+566 RQKFHNFLNEN

-587 RSFAYVIALIWLF
+587 RSFAYVITLIWLF

-665 GDLYKNPDEVSGEK
+665 GDLYKHPDEVSGEK

>member
-1 MNQHLDAALNLTKG
+1 
-15 STIWLSHMSEKS
+15 MSEKS
-27 VWLFIFILLYAA
+27 VWLFLFILLYAA
-39 YCFFWGVRGSRY
+39 FCFFWGIRGSKF
-51 NSDNPENYY
+51 NSENPDKYY
-60 LANRSISSWVF
+60 LADKKVSSWVF

-79 FAGLTVISQAS
+79 FAGLTIISQSS
-90 LIYHDGFQYVGT
+90 LIFNDGFQYVGT

-111 GSIFFFKRQWMLSRK
+111 GSLFFFKRQWMLSRK
-126 FGYITPGEMY
+126 YGYITPGEMY
-136 YDYYKSNAIR
+136 FDYYKSDTLR
-146 IISVLVTFFFAVPLL
+146 IITVLVTFFVAIPLL
-161 AVLFGATGYLVNILT
+161 AVFFGATGFLVSVLSD
-176 GEYVSREL
+176 GYVSRDL
-184 GMWVISTIVLFY
+184 GMWIISTIVLFY
-196 VTRGGFKSIFS
+196 VTRGGFKSVVS

-219 VIILGLITYSLI
+219 VIILGLIIYYFV
-231 GDFESFGKSLAKIAS
+231 GNFENFGNALSKLASTSIS
-246 SKVSFWGNT
+246 NWGNT
-255 NGYGGGDYNGYFALP
+255 SGYGGGDYNGYFALP
-270 GVIQWVAGLGK
+270 GVIQWVGGLGK
-281 NEAIGGPWTAMM
+281 NSAVGGPWTAMM

-298 ISFMGIILSPSF
+298 ISFMGVVLSPSF
-310 SMLSYTA
+310 SMWSYSA

-326 QIWGSAVVV
+326 QVWGSAVAI
-335 GLLLFIFTTFQG
+335 GFLLFIFSTYQG

-355 NAEINSSG
+355 NPEVNSNG
-363 LSIDKLLPEISNNDH
+363 LSINKILPELSQKDH
-378 SSIVYHIMNLMD
+378 SLLIYNIINLMD
-390 NHALWLTGLLAVGLI
+390 NNALWLTGLLAVGVI
-405 AALQS
+405 AAIQS
-410 TAASLLMTSGSIITR
+410 TAAAFLMTSGSIVTR
-425 DFYKAYVDQ
+425 DLYKTYV
-434 NMNWEKERRAARIIM
+434 NKNITWKNELIAVRLIT

-466 MIIFSG
+466 MVIFSG

-552 AFSSIIKMDNDRDY
+552 AFSALAKMDKDREH
-566 RQKFHNFLDEN
+566 RQKFHDFLNDH

-600 FGVGPGQVLGNNFF
+600 FGAGPGQVLGNNFF
-614 GAPDAGYD
+614 GAPGAGYEA
-622 SWILKIPSLWG
+622 WVLKIPSIWG

-651 KMDLSTLPNRPIQS
+651 KMDLSTLPNRPIQAN
-665 GDLYKNPDEVSGEK
+665 DLHKQPDEVLGEV
-679 NYLDNLGTGY
+679 NYIDKLGTGY

-697 LAIFSIIFYVYYV
+697 IAIFTIIFYVYFV

>member
-1 MNQHLDAALNLTKG
+1 
-15 STIWLSHMSEKS
+15 MSEKS
-27 VWLFIFILLYAA
+27 VWLFLFILLYAA
-39 YCFFWGVRGSRY
+39 FCFFWGVRGSKF
-51 NSDNPENYY
+51 NSEDPQKYY
-60 LANRSISSWVF
+60 LADKNVSSWVF

-79 FAGLTVISQAS
+79 FAGLTIISQTS
-90 LIYHDGFQYVGT
+90 LIYNDGFQYVGT

-136 YDYYKSNAIR
+136 YDYYKSDTLR
-146 IISVLVTFFFAVPLL
+146 IITVLVTFFVAIPLL
-161 AVLFGATGYLVNILT
+161 AVFFGATGFLVNILSD
-176 GEYVSREL
+176 GYISRDL

-196 VTRGGFKSIFS
+196 VTRGGFKSVVS

-219 VIILGLITYSLI
+219 VIVLGLIIYFFV
-231 GDFESFGKSLAKIAS
+231 GNFETFGRALSKIATTPIS
-246 SKVSFWGNT
+246 NWGNT
-255 NGYGGGDYNGYFALP
+255 QGYGGGDFNGYFALP

-281 NEAIGGPWTAMM
+281 NPAVGGPWTAMM
-293 IFTFT
+293 IFTFA
-298 ISFMGIILSPSF
+298 ISFMGVVLSPSF
-310 SMLSYTA
+310 SMWSYTA

-335 GLLLFIFTTFQG
+335 GILLFVFATYQG

-355 NAEINSSG
+355 NSEINSSG
-363 LSIDKLLPEISNNDH
+363 LSINKILPEVSSEDH
-378 SSIVYHIMNLMD
+378 SLLIYQIINLMD
-390 NHALWLTGLLAVGLI
+390 NSALWVTGLLAVGVI
-405 AALQS
+405 AAIQS
-410 TAASLLMTSGSIITR
+410 TAAAFLITSGGIITR
-425 DFYKAYVDQ
+425 DLYKTYV
-434 NMNWEKERRAARIIM
+434 NKNISWENELVAVRIIT

-454 ASLYLATFAKPA
+454 AALYLATFAKPA
-466 MIIFSG
+466 MVIFSG

-483 VLLGLVWFPWI
+483 VLLGLIWFPWI

-552 AFSSIIKMDNDRDY
+552 AFSSLTKIDSDRNH
-566 RQKFHNFLDEN
+566 RQKYHDFLNDH

-600 FGVGPGQVLGNNFF
+600 FGAGPGQVLGNSFF
-614 GAPDAGYD
+614 GEPSAGYEE
-622 SWILKIPSLWG
+622 WILKIPSLWG

-651 KMDLSTLPNRPIQS
+651 KMDLSTLPNKPIQAN
-665 GDLYKNPDEVSGEK
+665 DLYKSPDEISGEV
-679 NYLDNLGTGY
+679 NYIDKLGTGY

-697 LAIFSIIFYVYYV
+697 MAIFAIIFYVYFV

>member
-1 MNQHLDAALNLTKG
+1 
-15 STIWLSHMSEKS
+15 MSEKA
-27 VWLFIFILLYAA
+27 VWLFLFILLYAA
-39 YCFFWGVRGSRY
+39 FCFFWGVRGSRY
-51 NSDNPENYY
+51 NSENPQKYY
-60 LANRSISSWVF
+60 LADRNVSSWVF

-90 LIYHDGFQYVGT
+90 LIFNDGFQYVGT

-136 YDYYKSNAIR
+136 YDYYKSDTLR
-146 IISVLVTFFFAVPLL
+146 IITVLVTFFVAIPLL
-161 AVLFGATGYLVNILT
+161 AVFFGATGFLVNILSD
-176 GEYVSREL
+176 GYISRDL

-196 VTRGGFKSIFS
+196 VTRGGFKSVVS

-219 VIILGLITYSLI
+219 VIILGLIIYFFV
-231 GDFESFGKSLAKIAS
+231 GNFETFGKTLSKIAS
-246 SKVSFWGNT
+246 TPISNWGNT
-255 NGYGGGDYNGYFALP
+255 QGYGGGDYNGYFALP

-281 NEAIGGPWTAMM
+281 NPAVGGPWTAMM
-293 IFTFT
+293 IFTFA
-298 ISFMGIILSPSF
+298 ISFMGVVLSPSF
-310 SMLSYTA
+310 SMWSYTA

-326 QIWGSAVVV
+326 QIWGSAVVI
-335 GLLLFIFTTFQG
+335 GFLLFVFSTYQG
-347 IGASLLGA
+347 IGATLLGA
-355 NAEINSSG
+355 SSEVNNKG
-363 LSIDKLLPEISNNDH
+363 LSINTILPEVSTKDH
-378 SSIVYHIMNLMD
+378 SLIIYHIINLMD
-390 NHALWLTGLLAVGLI
+390 NSALWVTGLLAVGII
-405 AALQS
+405 AAIQS
-410 TAASLLMTSGSIITR
+410 TAAAFLMTSGSIITR
-425 DFYKAYVDQ
+425 DLYKTYV
-434 NMNWEKERRAARIIM
+434 NKNITWTNELIAVRLIT

-454 ASLYLATFAKPA
+454 AALYLATFAKPA
-466 MIIFSG
+466 MVIFSG

-507 IIVILTET
+507 FIVILTET
-515 IGQQISGNRLPWG
+515 ICQQISGNRLPWG

-552 AFSSIIKMDNDRDY
+552 AFSSLTKIDSDRGH
-566 RQKFHNFLDEN
+566 RQKFHDFLNDH

-600 FGVGPGQVLGNNFF
+600 FGAGPGQVLGNSFF
-614 GAPDAGYD
+614 GSPGAGYEE
-622 SWILKIPSLWG
+622 WILKIPSLWG

-645 IWFLAS
+645 VWFLAS
-651 KMDLSTLPNRPIQS
+651 QMDLSTLPNKPIQAN
-665 GDLYKNPDEVSGEK
+665 DFHKKPDEVSGEI
-679 NYLDNLGTGY
+679 NYIDKLGTGY

-697 LAIFSIIFYVYYV
+697 MAIFAILFYVYFV

>member
-1 MNQHLDAALNLTKG
+1 
-15 STIWLSHMSEKS
+15 MSEKS
-27 VWLFIFILLYAA
+27 VWLFLFILLYAA
-39 YCFFWGVRGSRY
+39 FCFFWGVRGSKF
-51 NSDNPENYY
+51 NSESPQKYY
-60 LANRSISSWVF
+60 LADKNVSSWVF

-79 FAGLTVISQAS
+79 FAGLTIISQTS
-90 LIYHDGFQYVGT
+90 LIYNDGFQYVGT

-136 YDYYKSNAIR
+136 YDYYKSDTLR
-146 IISVLVTFFFAVPLL
+146 IITVLVTFFVAIPLL
-161 AVLFGATGYLVNILT
+161 AVFFGATGFLVNILSD
-176 GEYVSREL
+176 GYISRDL

-196 VTRGGFKSIFS
+196 VTRGGFKSVVS

-219 VIILGLITYSLI
+219 VIILGLIIYFFV
-231 GDFESFGKSLAKIAS
+231 GNFETFGRALSKIATTPIS
-246 SKVSFWGNT
+246 NWGNT
-255 NGYGGGDYNGYFALP
+255 QGYGGGDFNGYFALP

-281 NEAIGGPWTAMM
+281 NPAVGGPWTAMM
-293 IFTFT
+293 IFTFA
-298 ISFMGIILSPSF
+298 ISFMGVVLSPSF
-310 SMLSYTA
+310 SMWSYTA

-335 GLLLFIFTTFQG
+335 GILLFVFATYQG
-347 IGASLLGA
+347 VGASLLGA
-355 NAEINSSG
+355 NSEINSSG
-363 LSIDKLLPEISNNDH
+363 LSINKILPEVSSEDH
-378 SSIVYHIMNLMD
+378 SLLIYQIINLMD
-390 NHALWLTGLLAVGLI
+390 NSALWVTGLLAVGVI
-405 AALQS
+405 AAIQS
-410 TAASLLMTSGSIITR
+410 TAAAFLITSGGIITR
-425 DFYKAYVDQ
+425 DLYKTYV
-434 NMNWEKERRAARIIM
+434 NKNISWENELVAVRIIT

-454 ASLYLATFAKPA
+454 AALYLATFAKPA
-466 MIIFSG
+466 MVIFSG

-483 VLLGLVWFPWI
+483 VLLGLIWFPWI

-552 AFSSIIKMDNDRDY
+552 AFSSLTKIDSDRNH
-566 RQKFHNFLDEN
+566 RQKYHDFLNDH

-600 FGVGPGQVLGNNFF
+600 FGAGPGQVLGNSFF
-614 GAPDAGYD
+614 GEPSAGYEE
-622 SWILKIPSLWG
+622 WILKIPSLWG

-651 KMDLSTLPNRPIQS
+651 KMDLSTLPNKPIQAN
-665 GDLYKNPDEVSGEK
+665 DLYKSPDEISGEV
-679 NYLDNLGTGY
+679 NYIDKLGTGY

-697 LAIFSIIFYVYYV
+697 MAIFAIIFYVYFV

>member
-1 MNQHLDAALNLTKG
+1 
-15 STIWLSHMSEKS
+15 MSEKS

-60 LANRSISSWVF
+60 LANRNISSWVF

-79 FAGLTVISQAS
+79 FAGLTVISQTS

-136 YDYYKSNAIR
+136 YDYYKSDTIR

-161 AVLFGATGYLVNILT
+161 AVLFGATGYLINILT

-363 LSIDKLLPEISNNDH
+363 FSIDKLLPEISNSDH

-552 AFSSIIKMDNDRDY
+552 AFSSIIKMDDDRDY

>member
-1 MNQHLDAALNLTKG
+1 
-15 STIWLSHMSEKS
+15 MSEKS
-27 VWLFIFILLYAA
+27 VWLFLFILLYAA
-39 YCFFWGVRGSRY
+39 FCFFWGVRGSKF
-51 NSDNPENYY
+51 NSENPDKYY
-60 LANRSISSWVF
+60 LADKKVSSWVF

-79 FAGLTVISQAS
+79 FAGLTIISQSS
-90 LIYHDGFQYVGT
+90 LIFNDGFQYVGT

-111 GSIFFFKRQWMLSRK
+111 GSLFFFKRQWMLSRK

-136 YDYYKSNAIR
+136 FDYYKSDTLR
-146 IISVLVTFFFAVPLL
+146 IITVLVTFFVAIPLL
-161 AVLFGATGYLVNILT
+161 AVFFGATGFLVNVLSDGYI
-176 GEYVSREL
+176 SRDL

-196 VTRGGFKSIFS
+196 VTRGGFKSVVS
-207 VGVVQSWLYFLT
+207 VGVVQSWLYFIT
-219 VIILGLITYSLI
+219 VIILGLIIYYFV
-231 GDFESFGKSLAKIAS
+231 GNFEVFGQALSKLAS
-246 SKVSFWGNT
+246 SSISNWGNT

-270 GVIQWVAGLGK
+270 GVIQWVGGLGK
-281 NEAIGGPWTAMM
+281 NSAVGGPWTAMM

-298 ISFMGIILSPSF
+298 LSFMGVVLSPSF
-310 SMLSYTA
+310 SMWSYSA

-326 QIWGSAVVV
+326 QIWGSAVAI
-335 GLLLFIFTTFQG
+335 GFLLFIFSTYQG

-355 NAEINSSG
+355 NSEINSSG
-363 LSIDKLLPEISNNDH
+363 LSINTVLPELSQKNHTLLIYN
-378 SSIVYHIMNLMD
+378 IINLMD
-390 NHALWLTGLLAVGLI
+390 NSALWLTGLLAVGVI
-405 AALQS
+405 AAIQS
-410 TAASLLMTSGSIITR
+410 TSAAFLMTSGSIITR
-425 DFYKAYVDQ
+425 DLYKTYV
-434 NMNWEKERRAARIIM
+434 NKNITWKNELVAVRLIT

-466 MIIFSG
+466 MVIFSG

-552 AFSSIIKMDNDRDY
+552 AFSALAKIDMDREH
-566 RQKFHNFLDEN
+566 RQKFHDFLNDH

-600 FGVGPGQVLGNNFF
+600 FGAGPGQVLGNNFF
-614 GAPDAGYD
+614 GAPGAGYEA
-622 SWILKIPSLWG
+622 WILKIPSIWG

-651 KMDLSTLPNRPIQS
+651 KMDLSTLPNRPIQAN
-665 GDLYKNPDEVSGEK
+665 DLHKQPDEVLGEV
-679 NYLDNLGTGY
+679 NYIDKLGTGY

-697 LAIFSIIFYVYYV
+697 IAIFSIVFYVYFV

>member
-1 MNQHLDAALNLTKG
+1 
-15 STIWLSHMSEKS
+15 MSEKS
-27 VWLFIFILLYAA
+27 VWLFLFILLYAA
-39 YCFFWGVRGSRY
+39 FCFFWGVRGSKF
-51 NSDNPENYY
+51 NSENPDKYY
-60 LANRSISSWVF
+60 LADKKVSSWVF

-79 FAGLTVISQAS
+79 FAGLTIISQSS
-90 LIYHDGFQYVGT
+90 LIFNDGFQYVGT

-111 GSIFFFKRQWMLSRK
+111 GSLFFFKRQWMLSRK

-136 YDYYKSNAIR
+136 FDYYKSDTLR
-146 IISVLVTFFFAVPLL
+146 IITVLVTFFVAIPLL
-161 AVLFGATGYLVNILT
+161 AVFFGATGFLVNVLSDGYI
-176 GEYVSREL
+176 SRDL

-196 VTRGGFKSIFS
+196 VTRGGFKSVVS
-207 VGVVQSWLYFLT
+207 VGVVQSWLYFIT
-219 VIILGLITYSLI
+219 VIILGLIIYYFV
-231 GDFESFGKSLAKIAS
+231 GNFEIFGQALSKLAS
-246 SKVSFWGNT
+246 SSISNWGNT

-270 GVIQWVAGLGK
+270 GVIQWVGGLGK
-281 NEAIGGPWTAMM
+281 NSAVGGPWTAMM

-298 ISFMGIILSPSF
+298 LSFMGVVLSPSF
-310 SMLSYTA
+310 SMWSYSA

-326 QIWGSAVVV
+326 QVWGSAVAI
-335 GLLLFIFTTFQG
+335 GFILFIFSTYQG

-355 NAEINSSG
+355 NSEINNSG
-363 LSIDKLLPEISNNDH
+363 LSINTVLPELSQKDH
-378 SSIVYHIMNLMD
+378 TLLIYNIINLMD
-390 NHALWLTGLLAVGLI
+390 NSALWLTGLLAVGVI
-405 AALQS
+405 AAIQS
-410 TAASLLMTSGSIITR
+410 TSAAFLMTSGSIITR
-425 DFYKAYVDQ
+425 DLYKTYV
-434 NMNWEKERRAARIIM
+434 NKNITWKNELVAVRLIT

-466 MIIFSG
+466 MVIFSG

-528 RWPLTIHSGVWGLLF
+528 RWPLTIHSGVWGLIF

-552 AFSSIIKMDNDRDY
+552 AFSALTKIDTDREH
-566 RQKFHNFLDEN
+566 RQKFHDFLN
-577 MGLHPSRTKL
+577 AHMGLHPSRTKL

-600 FGVGPGQVLGNNFF
+600 FGAGPGQVLGNNFF
-614 GAPDAGYD
+614 GDPGGGYEA
-622 SWILKIPSLWG
+622 WILKIPSIWG

-651 KMDLSTLPNRPIQS
+651 KMDLSTLPNRPIQAN
-665 GDLYKNPDEVSGEK
+665 DLHKQPDEVLGEV
-679 NYLDNLGTGY
+679 NYIDKLGTGY

-697 LAIFSIIFYVYYV
+697 IAIFTIIFYVYFV

>member
-1 MNQHLDAALNLTKG
+1 
-15 STIWLSHMSEKS
+15 MSEKS
-27 VWLFIFILLYAA
+27 VWLFLFILLYAA
-39 YCFFWGVRGSRY
+39 FCFFWGVRGSKF
-51 NSDNPENYY
+51 NSENPDKYY
-60 LANRSISSWVF
+60 LADKKVSSWVF

-79 FAGLTVISQAS
+79 FAGLTIISQSS
-90 LIYHDGFQYVGT
+90 LIFNDGFQYVGT

-111 GSIFFFKRQWMLSRK
+111 GSLFFFKRQWMLSRK

-136 YDYYKSNAIR
+136 FDYYKSDTLR
-146 IISVLVTFFFAVPLL
+146 IITVLVTFFVAIPLL
-161 AVLFGATGYLVNILT
+161 AVFFGATGFLVNVLSDGYI
-176 GEYVSREL
+176 SRDL

-196 VTRGGFKSIFS
+196 VTRGGFKSVVS
-207 VGVVQSWLYFLT
+207 VGVVQSWLYFIT
-219 VIILGLITYSLI
+219 VIILGLIIYYFV
-231 GDFESFGKSLAKIAS
+231 GNFEVFGQALSKLASTSIS
-246 SKVSFWGNT
+246 NWGNT

-270 GVIQWVAGLGK
+270 GVIQWVGGLGK
-281 NEAIGGPWTAMM
+281 NSAVGGPWTAMM

-298 ISFMGIILSPSF
+298 LSFMGVVLSPSF
-310 SMLSYTA
+310 SMWSYSA

-326 QIWGSAVVV
+326 QVWGSAVAI
-335 GLLLFIFTTFQG
+335 GFILFIFSTYQG

-355 NAEINSSG
+355 NSEINNSG
-363 LSIDKLLPEISNNDH
+363 LSINTVLPELSQKDH
-378 SSIVYHIMNLMD
+378 TLLIYNIINLMD
-390 NHALWLTGLLAVGLI
+390 NSALWLTGLLAVGVI
-405 AALQS
+405 AAIQS
-410 TAASLLMTSGSIITR
+410 TSAAFLMTSGSIITR
-425 DFYKAYVDQ
+425 DLYKTYV
-434 NMNWEKERRAARIIM
+434 NKNITWKNELVAVRLIT

-466 MIIFSG
+466 MVIFSG

-528 RWPLTIHSGVWGLLF
+528 RWPLTIHSGVWGLIF

-552 AFSSIIKMDNDRDY
+552 AFSVLAKIDTDREH
-566 RQKFHNFLDEN
+566 RQKFHDFLNDH

-600 FGVGPGQVLGNNFF
+600 FGAGPGQVLGNNFF
-614 GAPDAGYD
+614 GDPGGGYEA
-622 SWILKIPSLWG
+622 WILKIPSIWG

-651 KMDLSTLPNRPIQS
+651 KMDLSTLPNRPIQAN
-665 GDLYKNPDEVSGEK
+665 DLHKQPDEVLGEV
-679 NYLDNLGTGY
+679 NYIDKLGTGY

-697 LAIFSIIFYVYYV
+697 IAIFTIIFYVYFV

>member
-1 MNQHLDAALNLTKG
+1 
-15 STIWLSHMSEKS
+15 MSEKS
-27 VWLFIFILLYAA
+27 VWLFLFILLYAA
-39 YCFFWGVRGSRY
+39 FCFFWGVRGSKF
-51 NSDNPENYY
+51 NSENPQKYY
-60 LANRSISSWVF
+60 LADKNVSSWVF

-79 FAGLTVISQAS
+79 FAGLTIISQTS
-90 LIYHDGFQYVGT
+90 LIYNDGFQYVGT

-136 YDYYKSNAIR
+136 YDYYKSDTLR
-146 IISVLVTFFFAVPLL
+146 IITVLVTFFVAIPLL
-161 AVLFGATGYLVNILT
+161 AVFFGATGFLVNILSD
-176 GEYVSREL
+176 GYISRDL

-196 VTRGGFKSIFS
+196 VTRGGFKSVVS

-219 VIILGLITYSLI
+219 VIILGLIIYFFV
-231 GDFESFGKSLAKIAS
+231 GNFETFGRALSKIATTPIS
-246 SKVSFWGNT
+246 NWGNT
-255 NGYGGGDYNGYFALP
+255 QGYGGGDFNGYFALP

-281 NEAIGGPWTAMM
+281 NPAVGGPWTAMM
-293 IFTFT
+293 IFTFA
-298 ISFMGIILSPSF
+298 ISFMGVVLSPSF
-310 SMLSYTA
+310 SMWSYTA

-335 GLLLFIFTTFQG
+335 GILLFVFATYQG
-347 IGASLLGA
+347 VGASLLGA
-355 NAEINSSG
+355 NSEINSSG
-363 LSIDKLLPEISNNDH
+363 LSINKILPEVSSEDH
-378 SSIVYHIMNLMD
+378 SLLIYQIINLMD
-390 NHALWLTGLLAVGLI
+390 NSALWVTGLLAVGVI
-405 AALQS
+405 AAIQS
-410 TAASLLMTSGSIITR
+410 TAAAFLITSGGIITR
-425 DFYKAYVDQ
+425 DLYKTYV
-434 NMNWEKERRAARIIM
+434 NKNISWENELVAVRIII

-454 ASLYLATFAKPA
+454 AALYLATFAKPA
-466 MIIFSG
+466 MVIFSG

-483 VLLGLVWFPWI
+483 VLLGLIWFPWI

-552 AFSSIIKMDNDRDY
+552 AFSSLTKIDSDRNH
-566 RQKFHNFLDEN
+566 RQKYHDFLNDH

-600 FGVGPGQVLGNNFF
+600 FGAGPGQVLGNSFF
-614 GAPDAGYD
+614 GEPSAGYEE
-622 SWILKIPSLWG
+622 WILKIPSLWG

-651 KMDLSTLPNRPIQS
+651 KMDLSTLPNKPIQAN
-665 GDLYKNPDEVSGEK
+665 DLYKSPDEISGEV
-679 NYLDNLGTGY
+679 NYIDKLGTGY

-697 LAIFSIIFYVYYV
+697 MAIFAIIFYVF